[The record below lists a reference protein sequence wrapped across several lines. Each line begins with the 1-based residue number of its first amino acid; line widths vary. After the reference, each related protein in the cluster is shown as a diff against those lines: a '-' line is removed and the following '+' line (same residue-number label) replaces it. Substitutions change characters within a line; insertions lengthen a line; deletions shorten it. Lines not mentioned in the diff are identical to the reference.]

1 MCQKMG
7 KMNIDISDELD
18 EQFREAVFNRFGMK
32 KGNLTHAIEEAIKEW
47 INKDNKKTEEK

>member
-18 EQFREAVFNRFGMK
+18 EQFRKTVFNRFGMR
-32 KGNLTHAIEEAIKEW
+32 KGNLTIAIEEAIKDW
-47 INKDNKKTEEK
+47 INKESD